1 MVGILSLQG
10 DFEKHK
16 NILDKLEVDS
26 LYVKNKEDL
35 RQTRALIIPG
45 GESTT
50 LSMLI
55 DRFAMRDALCD
66 YAKSHS
72 IFGTCAGMIMLSSKI
87 VKKDNNVKALNVMDF
102 SVSRNSW
109 GSQIDSFE
117 REIDLEAFEI
127 RSFNAIFIRAPK
139 VDKIGEG
146 INRIGYIDEDEAVI
160 LEDGTHMVS
169 SFHPEL
175 EEDVRL
181 HEYFLNKFYYGKE

>member
-16 NILDKLEVDS
+16 NILNKLKVDS

-35 RQTRALIIPG
+35 NQTRVLIIPG

-55 DRFAMRDALCD
+55 DRFGLRDALCN
-66 YAKSHS
+66 YSKSHS
-72 IFGTCAGMIMLSSKI
+72 IFGTCAGMIMLSSRI
-87 VKKDNNVKALNVMDF
+87 VKKDNNVKVLNIMDF

-117 REIDLEAFEI
+117 KKIDLEAFKI
-127 RSFNAIFIRAPK
+127 KSFNAVFIRAPK

-146 INRIGYIDEDEAVI
+146 INRVGYIDNCEAVI
-160 LEDGTHMVS
+160 LEDGVHMAS

-175 EEDVRL
+175 EDDVRL
-181 HEYFLNKFYYGKE
+181 HKYFLNKFYYGKE

>member
-16 NILDKLEVDS
+16 NILNKLEVDS

-35 RQTRALIIPG
+35 SQARVLIIPG

-55 DRFAMRDALCD
+55 DRFDLRNSL
-66 YAKSHS
+66 YNYSKLHS
-72 IFGTCAGMIMLSSKI
+72 IFGTCAGMIMLSSGI
-87 VKKDNNVKALNVMDF
+87 VKKDNNVKVLNIMDF

-117 REIDLEAFEI
+117 RKIDLEAFKI
-127 RSFNAIFIRAPK
+127 NSFNAIFIRAPK
-139 VDKIGEG
+139 VDKIGEK
-146 INRIGYIDEDEAVI
+146 INRVGYIDNSEAVI
-160 LEDGTHMVS
+160 LEDGAHMAS

-175 EEDVRL
+175 ENDVRL
-181 HEYFLNKFYYGKE
+181 HKYFLNKFYHGKE